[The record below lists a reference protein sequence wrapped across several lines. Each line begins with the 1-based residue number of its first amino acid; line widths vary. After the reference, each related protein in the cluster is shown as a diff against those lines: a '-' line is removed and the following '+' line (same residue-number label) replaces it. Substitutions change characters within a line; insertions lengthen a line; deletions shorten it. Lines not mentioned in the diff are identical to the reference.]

1 MDLIDRSE
9 VLYKFA
15 EILPEADSFEWYEQA
30 KQEEVKDLVDELANL
45 FSKYE
50 IDKMSISVG
59 GELGNCVNFS
69 SHGQELSI
77 GFFTKGNFRR
87 VLSFYGDYEPQKKEE
102 NE

>member
-1 MDLIDRSE
+1 MSE
-9 VLYKFA
+9 
-15 EILPEADSFEWYEQA
+15 
-30 KQEEVKDLVDELANL
+30 KQMEFLDELASL

-50 IDKMSISVG
+50 IDKMSISEG

-77 GFFTKGNFRR
+77 GFFTKGEFRR
-87 VLSFYGDYEPQKKEE
+87 VRTYYGDYEPQRQEE

>member
-1 MDLIDRSE
+1 MSEKQMDFL
-9 VLYKFA
+9 
-15 EILPEADSFEWYEQA
+15 
-30 KQEEVKDLVDELANL
+30 DELANL

-50 IDKMSISVG
+50 IDKMSISEG